1 MARCCIIQR
10 YITQY
15 YISANLSIQLLPT
28 VLNPSVSFIDYA
40 TLWHS
45 QRVNDAI
52 AYWIVSSFKSIS
64 YYATHK
70 YGTLCLNDI
79 KKHHFYTKLNKASFN
94 MLDPYDHTKI
104 ATTSQRAVHTLLL
117 QHLADNL
124 DGLFHCSYQCQ
135 LVDSVFLAQ
144 SIFTRA

>member
-1 MARCCIIQR
+1 
-10 YITQY
+10 
-15 YISANLSIQLLPT
+15 
-28 VLNPSVSFIDYA
+28 
-40 TLWHS
+40 
-45 QRVNDAI
+45 
-52 AYWIVSSFKSIS
+52 
-64 YYATHK
+64 
-70 YGTLCLNDI
+70 
-79 KKHHFYTKLNKASFN
+79 

-104 ATTSQRAVHTLLL
+104 ATTSQRAVYALLL

>member
-1 MARCCIIQR
+1 M
-10 YITQY
+10 
-15 YISANLSIQLLPT
+15 
-28 VLNPSVSFIDYA
+28 
-40 TLWHS
+40 
-45 QRVNDAI
+45 NDAI
-52 AYWIVSSFKSIS
+52 AYRIAQFLKNRNH
-64 YYATHK
+64 YAIHK
-70 YGTLCLNDI
+70 YRTLFLNDI

-104 ATTSQRAVHTLLL
+104 ATTSQRAVYALLL